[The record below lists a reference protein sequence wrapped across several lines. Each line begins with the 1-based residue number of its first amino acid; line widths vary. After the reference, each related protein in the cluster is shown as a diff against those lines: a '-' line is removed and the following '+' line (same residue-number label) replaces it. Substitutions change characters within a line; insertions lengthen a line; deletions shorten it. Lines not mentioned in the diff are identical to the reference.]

1 MWIIYICT
9 NTVNGKRYIGQTKFT
24 AKRRWTKHLNAAN
37 NIKSN
42 AYKTYF
48 CNAIRKYNKTD
59 WLIEVI
65 EDNIET
71 INAANAAEEWWVGH
85 FCSNDRRFGY
95 NSTNGGKNCEIS
107 QETKDKISKKHK
119 GKITSQDTRDKLSI
133 SIKELHKNE
142 EYRKNY
148 EDGRKHIKKRT
159 DEQKIK
165 MSNAALRHK
174 RSGKNK
180 FIGVKKAR
188 NGTFEARISFHS
200 KCIYIGSS
208 KCEET
213 AAKMRDKKAIEL
225 LGDKAILNFPDDYK
239 SIPK

>member
-1 MWIIYICT
+1 MWLIYICT
-9 NTVNGKRYIGQTKFT
+9 NTINGKRYIGQTKFT

-37 NIKSN
+37 NVKSN
-42 AYKTYF
+42 AYKNYF

-71 INAANAAEEWWVGH
+71 IDAANAAEEWWIGH

-95 NSTNGGKNCEIS
+95 NSTTGGKNYEFS

-119 GKITSQDTRDKLSI
+119 GKVLNQETRSKLSI

-148 EDGRKHIKKRT
+148 KEGRKHIKKRT

-165 MSNAALRHK
+165 MSYAVSR
-174 RSGKNK
+174 NK
-180 FIGVKKAR
+180 KTDKFLGIRKTKS
-188 NGTFEARISFHS
+188 GTFEARIKFLG
-200 KCIYIGSS
+200 KEIYIGSA
-208 KCEET
+208 KTEEA

-225 LGDKAILNFPDDYK
+225 LGDKAVLNFPDDYK